1 MGELRWILLLA
12 GLALIAAIY
21 LWGAWS
27 QRKSACA
34 ADAPRDSASA
44 RPADMS
50 GPAAED
56 NAQAALAQ
64 DLAGDNVL
72 IESGRDAPPPE
83 ARLVAEAATRPPVR
97 ASDVDTM
104 AQGERGIED
113 GLPAQAGGEEKIIV
127 LHVTARQGETFH
139 GADVL
144 RAAETAGLGYGA
156 MRVFHRYAQ
165 DRAGDRPVFS
175 VANMVEPGW
184 FERETMEQMT
194 TPGLSLF
201 IRLPGPV
208 NGLAAFDEML
218 ACARQLAQTLGG
230 EMLDER
236 RSAWSRQT
244 EVHTREQIQEYLRRR
259 RLAVKQAH

>member
-12 GLALIAAIY
+12 GLTLIAAIY

-27 QRKSACA
+27 RRKSARA
-34 ADAPRDSASA
+34 ADALRDSAA
-44 RPADMS
+44 APPPADMS

-56 NAQAALAQ
+56 NAHAALQQ
-64 DLAGDNVL
+64 DLAGDNAP
-72 IESGRDAPPPE
+72 IESGRDAPLPE
-83 ARLVAEAATRPPVR
+83 TRLATEATTGPSGHE
-97 ASDVDTM
+97 SDSDAM
-104 AQGERGIED
+104 AQSERGVED
-113 GLPAQAGGEEKIIV
+113 GGEEKIIV

-144 RAAETAGLGYGA
+144 RVVETAGLGYGA
-156 MRVFHRYAQ
+156 MHIFHRYAQ
-165 DRAGDRPVFS
+165 DHAGEQPVFS
-175 VANMVEPGW
+175 VANMVKPGW
-184 FERETMEQMT
+184 FERQAMERLT

-201 IRLPGPV
+201 MRLPGPV

-218 ACARQLAQTLGG
+218 ACARQLAQALGG

-259 RLAVKQAH
+259 RLAVKQR